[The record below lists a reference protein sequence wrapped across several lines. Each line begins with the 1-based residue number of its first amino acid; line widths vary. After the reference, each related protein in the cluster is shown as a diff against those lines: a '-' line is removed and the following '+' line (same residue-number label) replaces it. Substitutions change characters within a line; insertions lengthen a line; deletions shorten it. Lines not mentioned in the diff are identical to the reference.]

1 MKNNRDVDTTSVE
14 VWFVIL
20 LALGLVGMY
29 NLIF

>member
-20 LALGLVGMY
+20 LALGLVGMCY
-29 NLIF
+29 LIF

>member
-1 MKNNRDVDTTSVE
+1 MKINRDVDTTSVE